1 MIAGLPG
8 SGLLGGEEPGGGR
21 PGFLG
26 ALGGF
31 FSPDQGGE
39 LARLGR
45 GAGGLVRELQQST
58 LVLSGRA
65 EAAQV
70 GQAIGE
76 PRVVGHASF
85 LWVVGRP
92 LTAESSLRYPSIRWK
107 AHLVVSQLCRETVR
121 GESPLMASY
130 HCTVRVGGKGHAAAH
145 AAYIAREGPYQ
156 GRRRYEDLEA
166 TAHGNMPAWAAHNPA
181 HLWQAADDHE
191 RANGATYREIEVAL
205 PRELDPAQRRALVE
219 EFIAEELGERHAYQW
234 AIHTPPA
241 ALERGAQPHA
251 HIMYS
256 ERTRD
261 GYERDPAQYFR
272 RYHAPAPEQGG
283 CRKDS
288 AGTAERLAATR
299 QRWAEVQN
307 QHLARH
313 GHAARVDHRS
323 LQARGLDRRP
333 ERHLGVSRVQ
343 GLSPQEVVALLA
355 RRAAEGELER
365 ACQQVSLL
373 DLSGDLMT
381 AQAART
387 ERQRL
392 ERLSSR
398 ELAQEMARLRPRP
411 VRELVE
417 GDPAVRQAAQEVRA
431 LEAQVRAARACAA
444 QAAHEAQR
452 WREDH
457 PLRATAHDTGAFRS
471 DYLVERARVQDDA
484 RQEQDRV
491 APRVAAAEHRGQL
504 ARRAAAVRI
513 TDAHRPIQ
521 AQLAELEEI
530 QQTKARQEREA
541 EMQRRTELTRTEASE
556 TFRLLALKRQM
567 KMSGYID
574 HSSQWQATPP
584 ALRQLLD
591 QFNRQSEA
599 VQVAMLARLRDDPQV
614 RAQVADLLQQRGRAL
629 GRGRSR

>member
-1 MIAGLPG
+1 
-8 SGLLGGEEPGGGR
+8 
-21 PGFLG
+21 
-26 ALGGF
+26 
-31 FSPDQGGE
+31 
-39 LARLGR
+39 
-45 GAGGLVRELQQST
+45 
-58 LVLSGRA
+58 
-65 EAAQV
+65 
-70 GQAIGE
+70 
-76 PRVVGHASF
+76 
-85 LWVVGRP
+85 
-92 LTAESSLRYPSIRWK
+92 
-107 AHLVVSQLCRETVR
+107 
-121 GESPLMASY
+121 MASY
-130 HCTVRVGGKGHAAAH
+130 HCTVRVGGKGKAAAH
-145 AAYIAREGPYQ
+145 AAYLAREGPYQ

-181 HLWQAADDHE
+181 HLWQAADEHE

-205 PRELDPAQRRALVE
+205 PRELGPAQRRALVE
-219 EFIAEELGERHAYQW
+219 AFVAQELGARHAYQW

-241 ALERGAQPHA
+241 ALEGGAQPHA

-272 RYHAPAPEQGG
+272 RYHARAPEQGG

-333 ERHLGVSRVQ
+333 EWHLGPSRVRD
-343 GLSPQEVVALLA
+343 LSPQEVVALLA

-373 DLSGDLMT
+373 DRSGELAT

-387 ERQRL
+387 ARQRL

-398 ELAQEMARLRPRP
+398 ELAQEIARLRPRP
-411 VRELVE
+411 IRELVE
-417 GDPAVRQAAQEVRA
+417 DDPTVRQAAQEART
-431 LEAQVRAARACAA
+431 LEAQVRAAQARAAH
-444 QAAHEAQR
+444 AAHEARQ

-457 PLRATAHDTGAFRS
+457 PLRAQAHDAGAFRS
-471 DYLVERARVQDDA
+471 AYLVERARVQDDA

-491 APRVAAAEHRGQL
+491 APRLAAAEHQGQV
-504 ARRAAAVRI
+504 ARRAAEVRI
-513 TDAHRPIQ
+513 TDAHRPIHE
-521 AQLAELEEI
+521 QLAELEKI
-530 QQTKARQEREA
+530 QQTKVRQEREA
-541 EMQRRTELTRTEASE
+541 EMQRRTGLTRTEAAE
-556 TFRLLALKRQM
+556 TFRLLAQKRQLGM
-567 KMSGYID
+567 HGFHDQSR
-574 HSSQWQATPP
+574 QWQATPP

-591 QFNRQSEA
+591 QFNRQSSV
-599 VQVAMLARLRDDPQV
+599 VQAAMLARLRDDPQV

>member
-1 MIAGLPG
+1 M
-8 SGLLGGEEPGGGR
+8 
-21 PGFLG
+21 
-26 ALGGF
+26 
-31 FSPDQGGE
+31 
-39 LARLGR
+39 R
-45 GAGGLVRELQQST
+45 GKN
-58 LVLSGRA
+58 
-65 EAAQV
+65 
-70 GQAIGE
+70 
-76 PRVVGHASF
+76 P
-85 LWVVGRP
+85 P
-92 LTAESSLRYPSIRWK
+92 
-107 AHLVVSQLCRETVR
+107 
-121 GESPLMASY
+121 MASY
-130 HCTVRVGGKGHAAAH
+130 HCTVRVGGKGKAAPH
-145 AAYIAREGPYQ
+145 AAYLAREGPYQ
-156 GRRRYEDLEA
+156 GRHRYEDLEA
-166 TAHGNMPAWAAHNPA
+166 TAHGNMPSWAAHNPA
-181 HLWQAADDHE
+181 HLWQAADEHE

-205 PRELDPAQRRALVE
+205 PRELGPAQRRALVE
-219 EFIAEELGERHAYQW
+219 AFVAQELGERHAYQW

-241 ALERGAQPHA
+241 ALEGGSQPHA

-272 RYHAPAPEQGG
+272 RYHAAAPQQGG

-288 AGTAERLAATR
+288 AGTADRLAATR

-313 GHAARVDHRS
+313 GHTARVDHRS

-333 ERHLGVSRVQ
+333 ERHLGASRVRD
-343 GLSPQEVVALLA
+343 LSPHEVVALLA

-373 DLSGDLMT
+373 DLSGDLMA

-417 GDPAVRQAAQEVRA
+417 EDPAVLHAAQEART
-431 LEAQVRAARACAA
+431 LEAQVRAAQARAAY
-444 QAAHEAQR
+444 AAHEVQR

-457 PLRATAHDTGAFRS
+457 PLRATAHDAGAVRS
-471 DYLVERARVQDDA
+471 AYLVKRARVQDGA
-484 RQEQDRV
+484 RHEQDRI
-491 APRVAAAEHRGQL
+491 APRLAAAEHQAQL
-504 ARRAAAVRI
+504 ARRAAAARI

-530 QQTKARQEREA
+530 QQAKVRQDREA
-541 EMQRRTELTRTEASE
+541 EMQRRVELTRTEAAE

-567 KMSGYID
+567 GMHGFHDQSR
-574 HSSQWQATPP
+574 QWQATPP
-584 ALRQLLD
+584 ALRQLVD
-591 QFNRQSEA
+591 QFNRQSPV
-599 VQVAMLARLRDDPQV
+599 VQDAMLARLRDDPQV
-614 RAQVADLLQQRGRAL
+614 RAQVADLLQQRSRAL
-629 GRGRSR
+629 GRSR

>member
-8 SGLLGGEEPGGGR
+8 SGLLSREEPRGGR
-21 PGFLG
+21 PSFLS
-26 ALGGF
+26 ASGGF

-39 LARLGR
+39 VARLGP
-45 GAGGLVRELQQST
+45 GAGRLIRELQQST

-70 GQAIGE
+70 RQAIGE
-76 PRVVGHASF
+76 PRVVSHASSC
-85 LWVVGRP
+85 WVVGRP
-92 LTAESSLRYPSIRWK
+92 LTAWSSLRYPSILWK
-107 AHLVVSQLCRETVR
+107 AHLVVSRHGRETVR
-121 GESPLMASY
+121 GKSPLMASY
-130 HCTVRVGGKGHAAAH
+130 HCTVRIGGKGKAAVH
-145 AAYIAREGPYQ
+145 AAYLAREGPYQ

-181 HLWQAADDHE
+181 HLWQAADEHE

-205 PRELDPAQRRALVE
+205 PRELGPAQRRALVE
-219 EFIAEELGERHAYQW
+219 AFVAEELGARHAYQW

-261 GYERDPAQYFR
+261 GHERDPAQYFR
-272 RYHAPAPEQGG
+272 RYHAAAPEQGG

-288 AGTAERLAATR
+288 AGTADRLAATR
-299 QRWAEVQN
+299 QRWAEIQN

-333 ERHLGVSRVQ
+333 ERHLGPSRVRD
-343 GLSPQEVVALLA
+343 LSPKEVVALLA

-373 DLSGDLMT
+373 DISGDLAT
-381 AQAART
+381 AKAART

-398 ELAQEMARLRPRP
+398 ELAQEIARLQPRP

-417 GDPAVRQAAQEVRA
+417 DDPAVRHAEQEART
-431 LEAQVRAARACAA
+431 LEAQVRAAQARAA
-444 QAAHEAQR
+444 QAAHEARQ

-457 PLRATAHDTGAFRS
+457 PLRANAHDAGAFRS
-471 DYLVERARVQDDA
+471 AYLVDRARVQDDA

-491 APRVAAAEHRGQL
+491 VPRLAAVEQRGQL
-504 ARRAAAVRI
+504 ARRAAAARI
-513 TDAHRPIQ
+513 TDEHRPIQ
-521 AQLAELEEI
+521 EQLAELARL
-530 QQTKARQEREA
+530 QQATARQEREA
-541 EMQRRTELTRTEASE
+541 EVQRRAELTRTEAAE

-567 KMSGYID
+567 GMHGFHDQSPP
-574 HSSQWQATPP
+574 WQATPP

-591 QFNRQSEA
+591 QFNRQSAA
-599 VQVAMLARLRDDPQV
+599 VQAAMLARLRDDPQV

>member
-1 MIAGLPG
+1 
-8 SGLLGGEEPGGGR
+8 
-21 PGFLG
+21 
-26 ALGGF
+26 
-31 FSPDQGGE
+31 
-39 LARLGR
+39 
-45 GAGGLVRELQQST
+45 
-58 LVLSGRA
+58 
-65 EAAQV
+65 
-70 GQAIGE
+70 
-76 PRVVGHASF
+76 
-85 LWVVGRP
+85 
-92 LTAESSLRYPSIRWK
+92 
-107 AHLVVSQLCRETVR
+107 
-121 GESPLMASY
+121 MASY
-130 HCTVRVGGKGHAAAH
+130 HCTVRVGGKGKAAVH
-145 AAYIAREGPYQ
+145 AAYLAREGPYR
-156 GRRRYEDLEA
+156 GRSRYEDLEA

-181 HLWQAADDHE
+181 HLWQAADEHE

-205 PRELDPAQRRALVE
+205 PRELGPAQRRALVE
-219 EFIAEELGERHAYQW
+219 AFVAEELGERHAYQW

-272 RYHAPAPEQGG
+272 RYHAAAPEQGG

-288 AGTAERLAATR
+288 AGTADRLAATR

-313 GHAARVDHRS
+313 GHAVRVDHRS

-333 ERHLGVSRVQ
+333 ERHLGPSRVRD
-343 GLSPQEVVALLA
+343 LSPHEVVALLA

-373 DLSGDLMT
+373 DLSGDLAT
-381 AQAART
+381 AQAVRP

-417 GDPAVRQAAQEVRA
+417 EDPTVRHAA
-431 LEAQVRAARACAA
+431 
-444 QAAHEAQR
+444 
-452 WREDH
+452 
-457 PLRATAHDTGAFRS
+457 
-471 DYLVERARVQDDA
+471 
-484 RQEQDRV
+484 QDRV
-491 APRVAAAEHRGQL
+491 APRLAAAEQRGQL
-504 ARRAAAVRI
+504 ARRAAEARL
-513 TDAHRPIQ
+513 TDEHRPIQ
-521 AQLAELEEI
+521 ENLAELAQL
-530 QQTKARQEREA
+530 QQAKARREREA
-541 EMQRRTELTRTEASE
+541 EIQRGAELTRTQAAE
-556 TFRLLALKRQM
+556 TFRLLALKRQIGM
-567 KMSGYID
+567 HGFHDQSQ
-574 HSSQWQATPP
+574 QWQATPP

-599 VQVAMLARLRDDPQV
+599 VQAAMLARMRDDPQV